1 MLSACTSL
9 CEGWENGRNLAQI
22 IARFRAYAKH
32 GGWKM
37 KRATNLLVLLCLGL
51 LLAGCGRKNK
61 TALRV
66 VTQVDVACD
75 RGYQVLRRQYTQPE
89 KVSMVLNYLRL
100 QKDLGPPERD
110 PESAAG
116 DRMQIDVTMSDGS
129 HRLYY
134 QHCGQFLSE
143 KNQNWHEIDPKL
155 ALDFDLHL
163 QMIPTDQ
170 KPPAV

>member
-1 MLSACTSL
+1 M
-9 CEGWENGRNLAQI
+9 CEGWEKGRNLAQI
-22 IARFRAYAKH
+22 IVRFRAYAKH

-37 KRATNLLVLLCLGL
+37 KQMKIVFAMAFLGL
-51 LLAGCGRKNK
+51 LLSGCGRKNE

-75 RGYQVLRRQYTQPE
+75 RGYQVLRRQYIKPE

-100 QKDLGPPERD
+100 QKDLGAPEQD
-110 PESAAG
+110 PETAAG

-134 QHCGQFLSE
+134 QHCGRFLSE
-143 KNQNWHEIDPKL
+143 KNQNWHEIDPEL

-163 QMIPTDQ
+163 QMIPTD
-170 KPPAV
+170 KNPPAV

>member
-1 MLSACTSL
+1 MKKSMKVFVVACL
-9 CEGWENGRNLAQI
+9 I
-22 IARFRAYAKH
+22 
-32 GGWKM
+32 
-37 KRATNLLVLLCLGL
+37 L
-51 LLAGCGRKNK
+51 LLAGCDHKNE

-75 RGYQVLRRQYTQPE
+75 RGYQVLRRQYTQPK

-110 PESAAG
+110 PESAVG

-143 KNQNWHEIDPKL
+143 KNQNWHEIDPEL

-163 QMIPTDQ
+163 QMIPTD
-170 KPPAV
+170 KNPPAV